1 MTAGCIFRVLL
12 SPVCFAGG
20 SFFVDQP
27 RGAAE
32 NDRNK
37 RRNSNEKKIV
47 FRIVGAVYGADASA
61 GVGNGGGRNCNVSA

>member
-1 MTAGCIFRVLL
+1 MTAGCPFFARGRACL
-12 SPVCFAGG
+12 PFCCAGG
-20 SFFVDQP
+20 FFHVDQP

-37 RRNSNEKKIV
+37 RRNSNEEKIV

-61 GVGNGGGRNCNVSA
+61 GVGNGG

>member
-12 SPVCFAGG
+12 SPCLLCGG
-20 SFFVDQP
+20 HFFVDQP

-37 RRNSNEKKIV
+37 RRTSNEEIIV
-47 FRIVGAVYGADASA
+47 FRIVGAVHGADASA
-61 GVGNGGGRNCNVSA
+61 GVGNGG